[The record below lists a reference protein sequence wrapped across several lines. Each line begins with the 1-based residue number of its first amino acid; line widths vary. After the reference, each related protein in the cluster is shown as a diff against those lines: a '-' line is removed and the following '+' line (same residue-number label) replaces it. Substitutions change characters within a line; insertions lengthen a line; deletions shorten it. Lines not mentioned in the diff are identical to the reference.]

1 VQYFIRRGLDD
12 KKALNRILGR
22 PKDVAANM
30 KDNRKVFEYL
40 IQNTDAP
47 IQTRAMPIQGATES
61 SIEAARLNQSKISE
75 IDDPNVQFIIKQKKL
90 VNGKIV
96 VT

>member
-1 VQYFIRRGLDD
+1 
-12 KKALNRILGR
+12 
-22 PKDVAANM
+22 M

-75 IDDPNVQFIIKQKKL
+75 MDDPNV
-90 VNGKIV
+90 
-96 VT
+96 

>member
-1 VQYFIRRGLDD
+1 
-12 KKALNRILGR
+12 
-22 PKDVAANM
+22 
-30 KDNRKVFEYL
+30 
-40 IQNTDAP
+40 
-47 IQTRAMPIQGATES
+47 MPIQGATES

-96 VT
+96 VTEQNSYLRSQLDENAKFRSSMDG